1 MRNAF
6 QPHNNAR
13 ERERERERVREREK
27 ELGKHKER
35 EEKAKKE
42 KEVNSWERGF
52 FLLIP
57 VAVRGFAKRSTLAV

>member
-1 MRNAF
+1 M
-6 QPHNNAR
+6 
-13 ERERERERVREREK
+13 REREK